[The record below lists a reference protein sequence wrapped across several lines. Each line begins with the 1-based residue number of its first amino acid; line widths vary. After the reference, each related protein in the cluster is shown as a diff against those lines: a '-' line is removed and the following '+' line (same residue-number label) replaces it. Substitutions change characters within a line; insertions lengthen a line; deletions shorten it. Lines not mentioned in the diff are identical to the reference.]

1 MSNID
6 HIQNAYNDVVSAHEQ
21 YADLNTSYIAMMSG
35 AHGYRIVSDDV
46 QQVKA
51 VTGAIGYV
59 HNATFYNER
68 GALTAGL
75 IEKITAEK
83 PAVLVR
89 AEKRLEGATIAYN
102 EVCSV
107 NILTYQFK
115 ATKTRSSS
123 GVPGNSGA
131 TKNAEVIAQIRAVDP
146 SAVLNFEGRRVYGT
160 LSNGVQIRNN
170 RGELGVDVYGVAF
183 QDGVPQ
189 CILNALKTA

>member
-1 MSNID
+1 MTNII
-6 HIQNAYNDVVSAHEQ
+6 HIEEAYNDVVSAYEQ
-21 YADLNTSYIAMMSG
+21 FDELNRDYIALMSG

-75 IEKITAEK
+75 IEKITAVK
-83 PAVLVR
+83 PDELKE
-89 AEKRLEGATIAYN
+89 AEKVLQGATIAYN
-102 EVCSV
+102 NVCSEM
-107 NILTYQFK
+107 IAKFQFK